1 MHETNEMYKVN
12 SYIQESKKGN
22 SGVWSRLRGGHE
34 ISRN

>member
-12 SYIQESKKGN
+12 SYIQESKKAN
-22 SGVWSRLRGGHE
+22 SGVLSRLRGGHE